1 MKIIP
6 RGNWV
11 LICRLPRSE
20 RASAGGIVMP
30 ETLQRDFEHGVIV
43 AIGPGVYAEC
53 GERCPL
59 DDLGVGDRVFLRSD
73 RKDRQGRLVGKSMIP
88 LDTEEKLHLVQES
101 DIFAIERDEIAAE
114 C

>member
-1 MKIIP
+1 MRIIP
-6 RGNWV
+6 RGNFV
-11 LICRLPRSE
+11 LVRVLSRDE
-20 RASAGGIVMP
+20 QTSAGGIVMP
-30 ETLQRDFEHGVIV
+30 EALQRDFEHGVVV

-59 DDLGVGDRVFLRSD
+59 DDLAVGDRVFLRSD

-88 LDTEEKLHLVQES
+88 LDPKEKLHLVQES

>member
-6 RGNWV
+6 RGNFV
-11 LICRLPRSE
+11 LVRVLPRSE
-20 RASAGGIVMP
+20 RASDGGIVMP
-30 ETLQRDFEHGVIV
+30 ETLKRDFEHGVIV
-43 AIGPGVYAEC
+43 ALGPGVYAEC
-53 GERCPL
+53 GKRCPPS
-59 DDLGVGDRVFLRSD
+59 DLAVGDKVFLRSD
-73 RKDRQGRLVGKSMIP
+73 RKDREGRLIGKSMIP